1 MSEEPEM
8 HIDLLDPA
16 PFGRNDFWST
26 FTWLRTHSPVHWHPE
41 PGGDGFWALSK
52 HRDIMKV
59 YADSDTFSSG
69 QGMRL
74 GSDPAAV
81 AAVSQRMLIVS
92 DVPHH
97 TRLKRALA
105 LAFGP
110 QQMPRL
116 KTLVEEVVYELL
128 AESTE
133 HDELD
138 FIDLAKQLPNR
149 VVCVMMGIPRA
160 DWSWIGAL
168 TTDAFDSPD
177 DSVRSKAHSEIFLY
191 FIELLRERRARSGDD
206 LISQIAHETLVDEGD
221 GVERPLSDEEIVFN
235 CNGVLSGANE
245 TTRYSA
251 AGAVHMFAEH
261 PEQWEL
267 LRTRGQDGIATA
279 AEEILRWTTPG
290 VHALRTATRDTEIN
304 GTPIAKGDR
313 VTLWNVSANRDEDV
327 FTDPHAFRV
336 DRRPNRHVAFGHGR
350 HLCLGARLA
359 RFELQAL
366 LTGLLAH
373 VDGFE
378 LTGPAVFNSSNFT
391 WGIKSL
397 PVRLLRSR
405 SFAPAER
412 AAL

>member
-1 MSEEPEM
+1 MR
-8 HIDLLDPA
+8 IDLLDPA
-16 PFGRNDFWST
+16 PFARNDFWST
-26 FTWLRTHSPVHWHPE
+26 FTWLRAHAPVHRHPE
-41 PGGDGFWALSK
+41 PGGDGFWVLSK
-52 HRDIMKV
+52 HRDIMAV
-59 YADSDTFSSG
+59 YADSDTFSSAR
-69 QGMRL
+69 GMRL

-92 DVPHH
+92 DAPQH
-97 TRLKRALA
+97 TRLKRALHQ
-105 LAFGP
+105 AFGP

-116 KTLVEEVVYELL
+116 EVLVETVVGELV
-128 AESTE
+128 AEAAE
-133 HDELD
+133 FEELD

-149 VVCVMMGIPRA
+149 VVCAMMGIPRA
-160 DWSWIGAL
+160 DWAWIGAL

-177 DSVRSKAHSEIFLY
+177 ETVRSNAHSEIFLY
-191 FIELLRERRARSGDD
+191 FIELLGERRARPGDD
-206 LISQIAHETLVDEGD
+206 LVSHIAHNTLVDEGD
-221 GVERPLSDEEIVFN
+221 GTERPLSDEEIVFN

-251 AGAVHMFAEH
+251 AGAVHMFAAL

-267 LRTRGQDGIATA
+267 LRGLGPAGIAPA
-279 AEEILRWTTPG
+279 VEEILRWTTPG
-290 VHALRTATRDTEIN
+290 VHALRTAVRDTEIA
-304 GTPIAKGDR
+304 GTRIAAGDR

-359 RFELQAL
+359 RFELGAL
-366 LTGLLAH
+366 LTEMLAT

-378 LTGPAVFNSSNFT
+378 PTGPAQFNSSNFT

-405 SFAPAER
+405 AFAHRER